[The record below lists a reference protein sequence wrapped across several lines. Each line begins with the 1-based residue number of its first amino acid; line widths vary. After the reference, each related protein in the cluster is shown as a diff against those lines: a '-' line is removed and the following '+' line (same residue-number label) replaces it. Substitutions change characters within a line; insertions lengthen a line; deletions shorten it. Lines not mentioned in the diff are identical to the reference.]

1 MEWVIL
7 LVLFLRCLQMTPAL
21 AITKDASAED
31 KVRAQ
36 FVVAIAKISTG
47 LTWAPPEDGR
57 RGAAVRCVAI
67 AASKVARAAI
77 GAFSCGK
84 LGIVCSVPRVQFNAC
99 SPYRELILM
108 NLFLVKSGRFSEEDL
123 AKLRNSSE
131 EDLAK
136 MVDTAI
142 DPVKASHMVY
152 DVWFDEDSYR
162 ERCKFKKH
170 TPVEAKECL
179 HVAYTGA
186 SLPVQKRKYYPGS
199 NHGKHWGMLVLDP
212 VCKFLQ
218 VPHGKK
224 KLYYGSSMRPGGGPP
239 DDEQIDAPDGSSG
252 ETITANTITVTDDAS
267 GDGKESCDN
276 ESSAPPSEG
285 EP

>member
-1 MEWVIL
+1 MQMECLIL
-7 LVLFLRCLQMTPAL
+7 LILCFLRCLHRTPAL

-84 LGIVCSVPRVQFNAC
+84 LGIVCSVPSVQFNAC
-99 SPYRELILM
+99 SPYREWILM

-136 MVDTAI
+136 LRNSSQDG
-142 DPVKASHMVY
+142 
-152 DVWFDEDSYR
+152 
-162 ERCKFKKH
+162 C
-170 TPVEAKECL
+170 
-179 HVAYTGA
+179 
-186 SLPVQKRKYYPGS
+186 
-199 NHGKHWGMLVLDP
+199 GM
-212 VCKFLQ
+212 
-218 VPHGKK
+218 
-224 KLYYGSSMRPGGGPP
+224 KLYARWIFTTSWEQLCERDLQPGHATRGMAAAMPP
-239 DDEQIDAPDGSSG
+239 DDRVSLTSQHLLTLLQIRFGMHSFVSL
-252 ETITANTITVTDDAS
+252 
-267 GDGKESCDN
+267 KCHLQR
-276 ESSAPPSEG
+276 
-285 EP
+285 

>member
-1 MEWVIL
+1 MTTL
-7 LVLFLRCLQMTPAL
+7 LINYDGKWASECSANPWQRKAPARPVYL
-21 AITKDASAED
+21 EL
-31 KVRAQ
+31 VRALIEEFGIQ
-36 FVVAIAKISTG
+36 VGVLLCKGS
-47 LTWAPPEDGR
+47 LE
-57 RGAAVRCVAI
+57 
-67 AASKVARAAI
+67 RA
-77 GAFSCGK
+77 F
-84 LGIVCSVPRVQFNAC
+84 
-99 SPYRELILM
+99 
-108 NLFLVKSGRFSEEDL
+108 
-123 AKLRNSSE
+123 
-131 EDLAK
+131 AK
-136 MVDTAI
+136 MVDNAI

-152 DVWFDEDSYR
+152 DVWFDEDTYP
-162 ERCKFKKH
+162 ERCKYKKH
-170 TPVEAKECL
+170 TPVEARECM

-212 VCKFLQ
+212 VCKCLQ
-218 VPHGKK
+218 VPHDGKK